1 MDYCSGYVDFLA
13 KGYHLLQEKENLSMD
28 TRKRRLVSPI
38 KRQSGKNTPVINRI
52 YFSELNACQVFMVD
66 TMHQQ

>member
-38 KRQSGKNTPVINRI
+38 KRQSGKNTPVINA
-52 YFSELNACQVFMVD
+52 NACQVFMVD